1 MVNLRHRIYLMGC
14 SDSSGISWDPSYAPT
29 FGWPFLPQRVSGQY
43 CTKDGEGEGPRP
55 ENDEKDQLDI
65 AMDIPPCVNHVPIKA
80 SVFDFIVPLPCLI
93 AGGWIRISWDVWHEK
108 VSVSPVS
115 PSHDLIWNRPKKG
128 LEDTVCVQFK
138 WPLSGSITLPRAFQ
152 EPTTATDRY
161 VFGFLAFTAL
171 FWIYSGCLRFTK
183 SHRISWTSVEQMV
196 DIKPFKSVFVDVLIL
211 LWLQKL
217 ASQVQSHLAKMCL
230 RQCHQQKITQER
242 NVPITVLLKL
252 FSWYL
257 WGEDTSFAM
266 WG

>member
-1 MVNLRHRIYLMGC
+1 M
-14 SDSSGISWDPSYAPT
+14 
-29 FGWPFLPQRVSGQY
+29 
-43 CTKDGEGEGPRP
+43 
-55 ENDEKDQLDI
+55 
-65 AMDIPPCVNHVPIKA
+65 
-80 SVFDFIVPLPCLI
+80 
-93 AGGWIRISWDVWHEK
+93 
-108 VSVSPVS
+108 
-115 PSHDLIWNRPKKG
+115 WNRPKKG

-161 VFGFLAFTAL
+161 VFCFLAFTAL